1 LAKRTANEN
10 QAKEQAAALARGAV
24 EVISA
29 AELAAKIALGRPLR
43 IKLGMDPT
51 APDLHLGHSVVLKKL
66 RDFQDAGNTV
76 IFLVGDFTA
85 MIGDP
90 TGRSE
95 TRKPLSRDEIQHNAD
110 TYREQAFKI
119 LDRELTEVR
128 FNSEWMN
135 GLDIAELIKIAATL
149 SVARLLERDDFEK
162 RLEAQEP
169 LFLHELLYPVI
180 QGYDS
185 VALKADLEIGGT
197 DQKFNMLVGR
207 DLQRHFGQDP
217 QAVMTMPLLE
227 GLDGIRKMSKSLGNY
242 VGLTDKPEDMYGK
255 LMSVPDKLM
264 VRYYELLTSATPEEI
279 AAVKS
284 GEMHPME
291 AKKRLARMIVTEYHG
306 DSDAGDGET
315 GEGTADQE
323 EGGAAEHSERAAGGK
338 TNRTDPSER
347 AADRAER
354 YFESKF
360 QRREIPANAPVYRID
375 EEMWICKLMKELNFT
390 RSTSEA
396 RRLVSQGAVR
406 VDGRTMSNVNF
417 RFVPGKHEVLEV
429 GRRRVVRIKP

>member
-1 LAKRTANEN
+1 MKLRRTELTKRDVNEN
-10 QAKEQAAALARGAV
+10 QANEQAAALATGSS

-29 AELAAKIALGRPLR
+29 AELAAKLVLGRPLR

-51 APDLHLGHSVVLKKL
+51 APDLHLGHSLTLKKL
-66 RDFQDAGNTV
+66 RDFQDAGHTV

-95 TRKPLSRDEIQHNAD
+95 TRKPLSRDQIERNAE
-110 TYREQAFKI
+110 TYRAQSFKI
-119 LDRELTEVR
+119 LDRERIEVR

-135 GLDIAELIKIAATL
+135 ELGVRRLIEIAGKV

-162 RLEAQEP
+162 RLEVQEP

-185 VALKADLEIGGT
+185 VALEADLEIGGT

-207 DLQRHFGQDP
+207 ELQRHFGQAP

-227 GLDGIRKMSKSLGNY
+227 GLDGVRKMSKSYGNY

-255 LMSVPDKLM
+255 LMSAPDQLM
-264 VRYYELLTSATPEEI
+264 VRYYELLTKATAEEI

-284 GEMHPME
+284 GGLHPME
-291 AKKRLARMIVTEYHG
+291 AKKRLARTIVGEYHG
-306 DSDAGDGET
+306 A
-315 GEGTADQE
+315 
-323 EGGAAEHSERAAGGK
+323 RAAK
-338 TNRTDPSER
+338 
-347 AADRAER
+347 RAEQ

-360 QRREIPANAPVYRID
+360 QRREIPASAQVYRIAED
-375 EEMWICKLMKELNFT
+375 LWICELMKQLQFT
-390 RSTSEA
+390 PSTSEA

-406 VDGRTMSNVNF
+406 VDGRTITDVNF
-417 RFVPGKHEVLEV
+417 RFVRGEHKVLEV
-429 GRRRVVRIKP
+429 GKRRVARIEP

>member
-1 LAKRTANEN
+1 LAKRNVKEN
-10 QAKEQAAALARGAV
+10 QATEQAAALARGTV
-24 EVISA
+24 EVISPS
-29 AELAAKIALGRPLR
+29 ELAAKIALGRPLR

-51 APDLHLGHSVVLKKL
+51 APDLHLGHSLTLKKL
-66 RDFQDAGNTV
+66 RDFQDAGHTV

-95 TRKPLSRDEIQHNAD
+95 TRKPLSREEIERNAE
-110 TYREQAFKI
+110 TYREQVFKI
-119 LDRELTEVR
+119 LDREATEIR

-135 GLDIAELIKIAATL
+135 GLNVAELIKIAATL

-162 RLEAQEP
+162 RLAAEEP

-197 DQKFNMLVGR
+197 DQKFNMLVAR
-207 DLQRHFGQDP
+207 DLQRHFGQEP
-217 QAVMTMPLLE
+217 QSVMTMPLLE
-227 GLDGIRKMSKSLGNY
+227 GLDGVRKMSKSLGNY

-264 VRYYELLTSATPEEI
+264 VRYYELLTSVTPEEI

-284 GEMHPME
+284 GGMHPME
-291 AKKRLARMIVTEYHG
+291 AKKRLARMIVTEY
-306 DSDAGDGET
+306 
-315 GEGTADQE
+315 Q
-323 EGGAAEHSERAAGGK
+323 GASAA
-338 TNRTDPSER
+338 T
-347 AADRAER
+347 RAEE
-354 YFESKF
+354 YFESKH
-360 QRREIPANAPVYRID
+360 QRREIPANAQVYRIAED
-375 EEMWICKLMKELNFT
+375 LWICELMKQLQFT
-390 RSTSEA
+390 PSTSEA

-406 VDGRTMSNVNF
+406 VDGRTITDVNF
-417 RFVPGKHEVLEV
+417 RFVPGAHKVLEV
-429 GRRRVVRIKP
+429 GKRRVARIEP

>member
-1 LAKRTANEN
+1 MNEN
-10 QAKEQAAALARGAV
+10 QANEQAGALASGAS
-24 EVISA
+24 EVISP
-29 AELAAKIALGRPLR
+29 AELAAKIGLGRPLR

-51 APDLHLGHSVVLKKL
+51 APDLHLGHSLTLKKL
-66 RDFQDAGNTV
+66 RDFQDAGHTV

-95 TRKPLSRDEIQHNAD
+95 TRKPLSREQIERNAE
-110 TYREQAFKI
+110 TYRAQAFKI
-119 LDRELTEVR
+119 LDRERTEVR

-135 GLDIAELIKIAATL
+135 ELGVRRLIEIAAKV

-162 RLEAQEP
+162 RLEAEEP

-185 VALKADLEIGGT
+185 VALEADLEIGGT

-207 DLQRHFGQDP
+207 ELQRHFGQAP

-227 GLDGIRKMSKSLGNY
+227 GLDGVRKMSKSYGNY

-255 LMSVPDKLM
+255 LMSAPDQLM
-264 VRYYELLTSATPEEI
+264 VRYYELLTKATPEEI

-284 GEMHPME
+284 GGLHPME
-291 AKKRLARMIVTEYHG
+291 AKKRLARTIVAEYH
-306 DSDAGDGET
+306 DA
-315 GEGTADQE
+315 
-323 EGGAAEHSERAAGGK
+323 RAA
-338 TNRTDPSER
+338 N
-347 AADRAER
+347 RAEQ

-360 QRREIPANAPVYRID
+360 QRREIPASAQVYRIAED
-375 EEMWICKLMKELNFT
+375 LWICELMKQLQFT
-390 RSTSEA
+390 PSTSEA

-406 VDGRTMSNVNF
+406 VDGRTITDVNF
-417 RFVPGKHEVLEV
+417 RFVRGEHKVLEV
-429 GRRRVVRIKP
+429 GKRRVARIEP

>member
-1 LAKRTANEN
+1 MAKRNVNEN
-10 QAKEQAAALARGAV
+10 QANEQAAALARGTV
-24 EVISA
+24 EIISP
-29 AELAAKIALGRPLR
+29 AELAAKLALGRPLR

-66 RDFQDAGNTV
+66 RDFQDAGHTV

-90 TGRSE
+90 TGRNE
-95 TRKPLSRDEIQHNAD
+95 TRKPLSRDQIELNAE
-110 TYREQAFKI
+110 TYRTQAFKI
-119 LDRELTEVR
+119 LDRESTEVR

-135 GLDIAELIKIAATL
+135 ELGVAKLIEIAAKV

-162 RLEAQEP
+162 RLEAEEP

-185 VALKADLEIGGT
+185 VALEADLEIGGT

-207 DLQRHFGQDP
+207 ELQRHYGQPP

-227 GLDGIRKMSKSLGNY
+227 GLDGVRKMSKSLGNY

-264 VRYYELLTSATPEEI
+264 VRYYELLTKATPEEI

-284 GEMHPME
+284 GGMHPME
-291 AKKRLARMIVTEYHG
+291 AKKRLARAIVAEYH
-306 DSDAGDGET
+306 DAS
-315 GEGTADQE
+315 
-323 EGGAAEHSERAAGGK
+323 AA
-338 TNRTDPSER
+338 T
-347 AADRAER
+347 RAEE
-354 YFESKF
+354 YFESKH
-360 QRREIPANAPVYRID
+360 QRREVPASAQVYRIAED
-375 EEMWICKLMKELNFT
+375 LWICELMKQLQFT
-390 RSTSEA
+390 PSTSEA

-406 VDGRTMSNVNF
+406 VDGRTITDVNF
-417 RFVPGKHEVLEV
+417 RFVPGEHKVLEV
-429 GRRRVVRIKP
+429 GKRRVARIEP

>member
-1 LAKRTANEN
+1 LKLRRTELTKRDVNEN
-10 QAKEQAAALARGAV
+10 QANEQAGALASGAS
-24 EVISA
+24 EVISP
-29 AELAAKIALGRPLR
+29 AELAAKIGLGRPLR

-51 APDLHLGHSVVLKKL
+51 APDLHLGHSLTLKKL
-66 RDFQDAGNTV
+66 RDFQDAGHTV

-95 TRKPLSRDEIQHNAD
+95 TRKPLSREQIERNAE
-110 TYREQAFKI
+110 TYRAQAFKI
-119 LDRELTEVR
+119 LDRERTEVR

-135 GLDIAELIKIAATL
+135 ELGMRRLIEIAAKV

-162 RLEAQEP
+162 RLEAEEP

-185 VALKADLEIGGT
+185 VALQADLEIGGT

-207 DLQRHFGQDP
+207 ELQRHFGQAP

-227 GLDGIRKMSKSLGNY
+227 GLDGVRKMSKSYGNY

-255 LMSVPDKLM
+255 LMSAPDQLM
-264 VRYYELLTSATPEEI
+264 VRYYELLTKATPEEI

-284 GEMHPME
+284 GGLHPME
-291 AKKRLARMIVTEYHG
+291 AKKRLARTIVAEYH
-306 DSDAGDGET
+306 DAS
-315 GEGTADQE
+315 
-323 EGGAAEHSERAAGGK
+323 AA
-338 TNRTDPSER
+338 N
-347 AADRAER
+347 RAEQ

-360 QRREIPANAPVYRID
+360 QRREIPASAQVYRIAED
-375 EEMWICKLMKELNFT
+375 LWICELMKQLQFT
-390 RSTSEA
+390 PSTSEA

-406 VDGRTMSNVNF
+406 VDGRTITDVNF
-417 RFVPGKHEVLEV
+417 RFVRGEHKVLEV
-429 GRRRVVRIKP
+429 GKRRVARIEP

>member
-1 LAKRTANEN
+1 LKLRRTELTKRDVNEN
-10 QAKEQAAALARGAV
+10 QANEQAGALASGAS
-24 EVISA
+24 EVISP
-29 AELAAKIALGRPLR
+29 AELAAKIGLGRPLR

-51 APDLHLGHSVVLKKL
+51 APDLHLGHSLTLKKL
-66 RDFQDAGNTV
+66 RDFQDAGHTV

-95 TRKPLSRDEIQHNAD
+95 TRKPLSREQIERNAE
-110 TYREQAFKI
+110 TYRAQAFKI
-119 LDRELTEVR
+119 LDRERTEVR

-135 GLDIAELIKIAATL
+135 ELGVRRLIEIAAKV

-162 RLEAQEP
+162 RLEAEEP

-185 VALKADLEIGGT
+185 VALEADLEIGGT

-207 DLQRHFGQDP
+207 ELQRHFGQAP

-227 GLDGIRKMSKSLGNY
+227 GLDGVRKMSKSYGNY

-255 LMSVPDKLM
+255 LMSAPDQLM
-264 VRYYELLTSATPEEI
+264 VRYYELLTKATPEEI

-284 GEMHPME
+284 GGLHPME
-291 AKKRLARMIVTEYHG
+291 AKKRLARTIVAEYH
-306 DSDAGDGET
+306 DA
-315 GEGTADQE
+315 
-323 EGGAAEHSERAAGGK
+323 RAA
-338 TNRTDPSER
+338 N
-347 AADRAER
+347 RAEQ

-360 QRREIPANAPVYRID
+360 QRREIPASAQVYRIAED
-375 EEMWICKLMKELNFT
+375 LWICELMKQLQFT
-390 RSTSEA
+390 PSTSEA

-406 VDGRTMSNVNF
+406 VDGRTITDVNF
-417 RFVPGKHEVLEV
+417 RFVRGEHKVLEV
-429 GRRRVVRIKP
+429 GKRRVARIEP